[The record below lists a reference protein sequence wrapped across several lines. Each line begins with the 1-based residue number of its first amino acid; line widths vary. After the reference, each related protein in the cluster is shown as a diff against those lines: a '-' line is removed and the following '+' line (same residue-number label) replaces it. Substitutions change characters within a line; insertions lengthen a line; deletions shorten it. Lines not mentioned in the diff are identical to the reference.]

1 MYIKKVK
8 FKNFRSYG
16 NELVEFVISED
27 NILSS
32 LNLIVGRNGAGK
44 TTISQAIV
52 YALYGKC
59 EGLTQAQLC
68 NRINKSSLSVEI
80 DLDCDG
86 NLINIKRTLKPA
98 SFEVTI
104 NNQPQD
110 MAGKTN
116 IQELLEESYYH
127 IPYAVFKN
135 LIILNINDFK
145 SMLTLTPG
153 EKSKIIDKIFGYSVL
168 NEMAKFVKIDTT
180 QAGLDLNNIQNEI
193 KSVENSINVSTDK
206 LKLLEK
212 NVPIVNINE
221 LNQTIETLKSSINE
235 NNILVEKCIDASKK
249 INEKLHNINIDN
261 TTISNEI
268 LTYKKKIKL
277 IDIGKCPLCGSDLT
291 GGSFIEERALYV
303 KNIKDLEDKLEL
315 NNSTINKMNNNNN
328 KLSIKLNNIKLDTYK
343 LSNILIEK
351 TSDLK
356 STNTNNKVAIEQ
368 INDLILEFKTQNEKL
383 QLTATSLNERYYMM
397 QIITKIFS
405 DNGVKKYIGSK
416 YTPVIN
422 NIITEISHRID
433 IEYNMKF
440 EDDFSCSITQ
450 CGIDVDYST
459 LSSGEKRKMDFTVII
474 SFLKMLKLQYPGI
487 NTLFCD
493 EIFATLSTDV
503 IPDMVSIL
511 SDITKELQIHA
522 YLIHH
527 SIFDSS
533 DFNTIYQISK
543 KDGFSFINKI

>member
-27 NILSS
+27 NVLSS
-32 LNLIVGRNGAGK
+32 LNLIVGKNGAGK

-59 EGLTQAQLC
+59 DGLTQSQLC
-68 NRINKSSLSVEI
+68 NRINKSALSVEI

-86 NLINIKRTLKPA
+86 NLINIKRSLKP
-98 SFEVTI
+98 SLFEVTI
-104 NNQPQD
+104 NNEPQD
-110 MAGKTN
+110 MAGKVN
-116 IQELLEESYYH
+116 VQELLEESYYH
-127 IPYAVFKN
+127 IPYMVFKN

-168 NEMAKFVKIDTT
+168 NEMSKFVKTDTA
-180 QAGLDLNNIQNEI
+180 QAGLDLNNVQNEI
-193 KSVENSINVSTDK
+193 KSVENSINVTTDK

-212 NVPIVNINE
+212 NVPIVNIDE
-221 LNQTIETLKSSINE
+221 LNKTIETLKNSINE
-235 NNILVEKCIDASKK
+235 NNILAEKCVDAGKK
-249 INEKLHNINIDN
+249 INEKLHNISIDN
-261 TTISNEI
+261 TNISNEI

-277 IDIGKCPLCGSDLT
+277 IDSGKCPLCCSDLT
-291 GGSFIEERALYV
+291 GDNFIAERTQYV
-303 KNIKDLEDKLEL
+303 KNIEELEDKLEV
-315 NNSTINKMNNNNN
+315 NNSIINKMDDNNN
-328 KLSIKLNNIKLDTYK
+328 KLSIKLNKIKSDTFK
-343 LSNILIEK
+343 LSNTLIEK

-368 INDLILEFKTQNEKL
+368 INNLIFEFKEQNEKL
-383 QLTATSLNERYYMM
+383 QLTAKSLNERYYMM

-416 YTPVIN
+416 YTPIIN

-493 EIFATLSTDV
+493 EIFASLSTDV

-511 SDITKELQIHA
+511 SEITKELQIHT

-527 SIFDSS
+527 SIFDNS

>member
-277 IDIGKCPLCGSDLT
+277 IDIGKCPLCSSDLT